1 MYYSKTCPP
10 LEMLPIPESSARP
23 VVPPANGKVSAQGTP
38 VPVGPTIRILGPEY
52 QFTGLSNVPPHPGTK
67 FSPIIGFGWQGTSFE
82 KFTAKLSKNSRAAVE
97 EALGLPPGITLSD
110 LTEGDVIYDKV
121 DGFIL
126 KPGALPQII
135 ERVGLKMTQGAA
147 RNPTPPQKGPFSEP
161 PKPASELPPGLKK
174 TTSGTGYAYV
184 EDGTPDEIMIGFVG
198 EDFAKPNSQ
207 KATEAQKQGSNGKL
221 PTAATSTT
229 ATQQQKDKKALTDFR
244 SRSADPPPSRS
255 PLSGPRRDLRG
266 TPSMNF
272 AKKSPP
278 GLPPAAVI
286 IGAKRVLPPGSI
298 PEPEIPGLNR
308 DKVPMTSFGMYG
320 VDENT
325 HQQYF
330 SIGEWLVS
338 EGSMMWKKLLRERG
352 VTGNITEEIKNTG
365 WVLVKKAASSRSPYS
380 ILYPE
385 FDWLEAD
392 LLCRVDEV
400 IKHVKALEDLARKNG
415 DRMIEYLTTP
425 PEQLVINTGTACQM
439 EMARNED
446 TQVGAADR
454 LVTNSSV
461 YLL

>member
-1 MYYSKTCPP
+1 
-10 LEMLPIPESSARP
+10 
-23 VVPPANGKVSAQGTP
+23 
-38 VPVGPTIRILGPEY
+38 
-52 QFTGLSNVPPHPGTK
+52 
-67 FSPIIGFGWQGTSFE
+67 
-82 KFTAKLSKNSRAAVE
+82 
-97 EALGLPPGITLSD
+97 
-110 LTEGDVIYDKV
+110 
-121 DGFIL
+121 
-126 KPGALPQII
+126 
-135 ERVGLKMTQGAA
+135 
-147 RNPTPPQKGPFSEP
+147 
-161 PKPASELPPGLKK
+161 
-174 TTSGTGYAYV
+174 
-184 EDGTPDEIMIGFVG
+184 
-198 EDFAKPNSQ
+198 
-207 KATEAQKQGSNGKL
+207 
-221 PTAATSTT
+221 
-229 ATQQQKDKKALTDFR
+229 
-244 SRSADPPPSRS
+244 
-255 PLSGPRRDLRG
+255 
-266 TPSMNF
+266 
-272 AKKSPP
+272 
-278 GLPPAAVI
+278 
-286 IGAKRVLPPGSI
+286 
-298 PEPEIPGLNR
+298 
-308 DKVPMTSFGMYG
+308 MYG

-352 VTGNITEEIKNTG
+352 VTGKITEEIKNTG

-446 TQVGAADR
+446 IQVGAADR